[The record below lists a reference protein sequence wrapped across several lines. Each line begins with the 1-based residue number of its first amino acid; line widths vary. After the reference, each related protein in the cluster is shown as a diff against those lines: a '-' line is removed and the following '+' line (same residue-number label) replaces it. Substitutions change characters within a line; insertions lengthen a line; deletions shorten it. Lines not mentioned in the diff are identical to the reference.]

1 MKTLALLSDPCIWD
15 MLCLLLAG
23 VRYRDWFEVAY
34 SLAHAPLCLTFG
46 CDCSL
51 DALPL
56 HFFPWKQAT
65 CHAYSRVGLA
75 AIVYYVMHTWLKRMD
90 SQVWRQPKRAGKQSK
105 TWSQAHSLPCSLVE
119 GSEPMKQA
127 KRRRQ
132 KLEMTINQITW
143 STLDTHVSGQ

>member
-1 MKTLALLSDPCIWD
+1 MRDFQMRLLVARVAFALLPMETGSLPSDT
-15 MLCLLLAG
+15 
-23 VRYRDWFEVAY
+23 
-34 SLAHAPLCLTFG
+34 H
-46 CDCSL
+46 
-51 DALPL
+51 
-56 HFFPWKQAT
+56 
-65 CHAYSRVGLA
+65 SRVGLA